1 MNMMEFETATIL
13 IQYKNIGDGKIDTR
27 YQAILQ
33 NGEEK
38 TAMTPDQ
45 YIAFLENTYKAT
57 LINLDQLKSLSVPNL
72 PEEVEK
78 ESSES
83 SAEVINVTTH

>member
-1 MNMMEFETATIL
+1 MIEFETATIL
-13 IQYKNIGDGKIDTR
+13 IQYRNIGDGKIDTR

-57 LINLDQLKSLSVPNL
+57 LVNLDHLKSLSVPNL

-78 ESSES
+78 ET